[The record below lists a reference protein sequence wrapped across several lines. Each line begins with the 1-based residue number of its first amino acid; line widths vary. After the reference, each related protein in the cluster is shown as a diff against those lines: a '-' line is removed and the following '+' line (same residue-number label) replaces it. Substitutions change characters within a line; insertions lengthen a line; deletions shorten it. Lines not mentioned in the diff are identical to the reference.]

1 VGGGKRANQINR
13 VGSECAKGTGREAE
27 KHGRLVGI
35 EGLPRV
41 SQRHE
46 EQAERRAKAEAKNA
60 RGQEVSHARS
70 LRRYALAD
78 DVAWHQRNNDVPL
91 RQA

>member
-1 VGGGKRANQINR
+1 VGGGKRVNQINR
-13 VGSECAKGTGREAE
+13 VGSECAKTTGREAE
-27 KHGRLVGI
+27 KRGRLVGI

-41 SQRHE
+41 FQRHE
-46 EQAERRAKAEAKNA
+46 EQAERHAKAEAKKA
-60 RGQEVSHARS
+60 CGQEVSHARS
-70 LRRYALAD
+70 LRWYALAD